1 MENKVNN
8 IIEGEKVSNYRYNIS
23 FRKKFIRLFVYQFTV
38 IVVVYVSFMNYIYKY
53 IKGVYFYMIHGCRK
67 KDKKKT
73 LCMCFQ
79 LRNNNANDDD
89 NKEQN

>member
-38 IVVVYVSFMNYIYKY
+38 IVVVYVSFMNYIYTIY
-53 IKGVYFYMIHGCRK
+53 IKGVYFLHDTVIGRETIRK
-67 KDKKKT
+67 
-73 LCMCFQ
+73 LYVCVSS
-79 LRNNNANDDD
+79 
-89 NKEQN
+89 